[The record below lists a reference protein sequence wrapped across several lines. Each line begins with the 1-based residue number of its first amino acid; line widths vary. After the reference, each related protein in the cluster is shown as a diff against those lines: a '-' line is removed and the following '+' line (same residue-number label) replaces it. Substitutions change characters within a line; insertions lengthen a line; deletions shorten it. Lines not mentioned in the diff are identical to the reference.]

1 MRQPI
6 AWRPSRQYTGNA
18 ELTRFLR
25 RCGCATFAEMQSR
38 AAGDAAWFTG
48 HVLDFLGIQ
57 WAAPY
62 RSVLNLDRGIAWPR
76 WCEGGRLN
84 IVTTC
89 LRHEGTAVVYEHES
103 GETREWSYA
112 DLAGETAHWAAHFRS
127 LGLGEGDA
135 IGIFMPMTPETVAVL
150 LAVNAIGAVAV
161 PLFSGFGATAIAT
174 RLNDLDATALVASE
188 SFTRR
193 GSRVESGAI
202 AAEAASQCPTVRH
215 LIFGHHGAGRT
226 LDPAIVD
233 AETTALV
240 IYTSGTTG
248 KPKGIVHTHCG
259 FPVKSAQ
266 DMALNIDVHNGERIA
281 WITDLG
287 WMMGPWLIYGALIL
301 GATIALYD
309 GAPDYPAA
317 DRLWAFAAAHAVNV
331 LGLSPTLIRALA
343 GHDSSLPARHDLSAL
358 RVLASTGEPW
368 NPDPWWWLFRNV
380 GQGRLPIINYSGGT
394 ECSGGILGNT
404 VIHPIKP
411 CGFAA
416 PCPGIA
422 ADVFDEAGQ
431 PVRGAVG
438 ELVIRNPWIG
448 QARGFW
454 REPDR
459 YEETYWKRFPGAW
472 LHGDWAGIDEDGHW
486 FILGRSDDTLKIA
499 GKRIGP
505 AEVESILVA
514 HPAVVEAAV
523 IGIPDDRK
531 GSAMVAF
538 CVSADRQDGLA
549 EELKE
554 SVGGALGKPMR
565 PDRVH
570 FVNAIPKTRN
580 AKIMRRVVRAAYLGE
595 DPGDLTALENPPA
608 VESIRAAAL
617 EQG

>member
-1 MRQPI
+1 M
-6 AWRPSRQYTGNA
+6 
-18 ELTRFLR
+18 
-25 RCGCATFAEMQSR
+25 
-38 AAGDAAWFTG
+38 
-48 HVLDFLGIQ
+48 
-57 WAAPY
+57 
-62 RSVLNLDRGIAWPR
+62 
-76 WCEGGRLN
+76 
-84 IVTTC
+84 
-89 LRHEGTAVVYEHES
+89 
-103 GETREWSYA
+103 
-112 DLAGETAHWAAHFRS
+112 
-127 LGLGEGDA
+127 
-135 IGIFMPMTPETVAVL
+135 
-150 LAVNAIGAVAV
+150 
-161 PLFSGFGATAIAT
+161 
-174 RLNDLDATALVASE
+174 
-188 SFTRR
+188 
-193 GSRVESGAI
+193 
-202 AAEAASQCPTVRH
+202 
-215 LIFGHHGAGRT
+215 
-226 LDPAIVD
+226 
-233 AETTALV
+233 
-240 IYTSGTTG
+240 
-248 KPKGIVHTHCG
+248 
-259 FPVKSAQ
+259 
-266 DMALNIDVHNGERIA
+266 
-281 WITDLG
+281 
-287 WMMGPWLIYGALIL
+287 
-301 GATIALYD
+301 
-309 GAPDYPAA
+309 
-317 DRLWAFAAAHAVNV
+317 NV

-422 ADVFDEAGQ
+422 ADVFDDAGQ

-472 LHGDWAGIDEDGHW
+472 LHGDWAEIDEDGHW

-531 GSAMVAF
+531 GSAIVAF
-538 CVSADRQDGLA
+538 CVSADPQDGLA